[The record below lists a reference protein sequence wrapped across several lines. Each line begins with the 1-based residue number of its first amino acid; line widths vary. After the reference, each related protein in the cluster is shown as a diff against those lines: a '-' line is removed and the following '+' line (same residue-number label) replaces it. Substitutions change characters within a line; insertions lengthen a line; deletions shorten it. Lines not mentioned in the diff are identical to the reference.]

1 MILLRCTIETTTAT
15 SFDSCMQSLASLRH
29 RLRTARDVDEWDL
42 ADIFLSQCDEPISRL
57 LSEKKTVSADE
68 AIPERVTTGQDIA
81 ETIGTEF
88 EMYSGL
94 FRASDSDLGLPFSVE
109 SLGYPS
115 ETLWNMFDLPDMLQP

>member
-1 MILLRCTIETTTAT
+1 MK
-15 SFDSCMQSLASLRH
+15 SLASLRN
-29 RLRTARDVDEWDL
+29 RLRAARDVDEWDL
-42 ADIFLSQCDEPISRL
+42 ADIFLSQCDEPISRI

-68 AIPERVTTGQDIA
+68 AIPEHATTGQDIA